1 MYLLCSSSSSS
12 SSGVQRRFR
21 FCIQCSPNIV
31 SFPRQS
37 DKQAS
42 SRKRLPP
49 IADPFS
55 MLFYCLSTTRQ
66 SQPKPTRNQRLGQ
79 TQTYNLNPNPS
90 PKPNPTLD
98 QTWAMPLACLCVNIS
113 GLIARRRRRRIAV
126 FAVIIDRLIRICLSQ
141 SWKSSSRSA
150 PPPMA
155 SVSISAFVLCPHDR
169 LQSWRN
175 TRVATYS

>member
-66 SQPKPTRNQRLGQ
+66 SQSKPTRNQRLGQ
-79 TQTYNLNPNPS
+79 TQTYNLNPN
-90 PKPNPTLD
+90 PNPTLD

-150 PPPMA
+150 